1 MANTVDPFGGSYFVE
16 RLTQDLEDGARDYF
30 SRIDELGGM
39 VQAIEQGFPQREI
52 AESAYQFQQAVETG
66 DKTIVGVNQYTDEL
80 DTPVKTL
87 SIHGDVEIQQVE
99 RLQQLRETRNT
110 QAVTRAL
117 DKLRAAAG
125 GTDNLMPLLVEAVQV
140 YATVGEMCDALREV
154 WGEYEETPML

>member
-1 MANTVDPFGGSYFVE
+1 MGSE
-16 RLTQDLEDGARDYF
+16 MCIRD
-30 SRIDELGGM
+30 R
-39 VQAIEQGFPQREI
+39 REI